1 MHRTPDN
8 DPGHAT
14 EVVDTVGKIE
24 SAGVEFIPDDQRKSS
39 LINVFWLLF
48 GGSMTFGI
56 IVIGWIPVSLGLGW
70 WEALTAITAG
80 TAVGSFLLGPMSL
93 FGPRTGTNNPV
104 ASGAHFGARG
114 RLIGSIL
121 GVTACIVFAALC
133 IWAAGDVL
141 AGSVSRLSG
150 NSEAEL
156 WLQMVSYALVSLI
169 MIVISVLGHANMVA
183 FCKLMV
189 PTSGVLMLVGIYAY
203 WPQFDASFEP
213 GTYALGSFWPTWLA
227 GAIVCAATTQSYGPY
242 CGDWTRHIS
251 VKKYSDKQIFAVTW
265 LGGFIGMGGAYVW
278 GAYTASSFAD
288 PTMDY
293 ALGLVV
299 NAPTWYLLPLLYIGL
314 VAGTAQAVIN
324 IYSMGLDFSAI
335 VPRFSRVQCTIGLG
349 LVSTVLVYIGAFYQ
363 QVALLVT
370 SFLGIL
376 VILGAPW
383 VVVNIIGFIN
393 RKRYYYPEHLQ
404 VFNRGQIGG
413 RYWFTNGLNLQATAA
428 WALGAFAGAFFLNT
442 GWYVSPGAQLF
453 EGADLGLFVS
463 CIVSAASYVIFL
475 YKYPEPRCAFGPE
488 GSLFSDSGDDACE
501 PIRDKRSGV
510 IEREAEAV

>member
-278 GAYTASSFAD
+278 GHTPPRRSPIRLWIMRSVWLLMHRPGISYRCCTLALLRAPPRQLSISTAWASIFPRSSQGSAGFSAQSALASS
-288 PTMDY
+288 
-293 ALGLVV
+293 
-299 NAPTWYLLPLLYIGL
+299 LP
-314 VAGTAQAVIN
+314 
-324 IYSMGLDFSAI
+324 
-335 VPRFSRVQCTIGLG
+335 C
-349 LVSTVLVYIGAFYQ
+349 
-363 QVALLVT
+363 
-370 SFLGIL
+370 
-376 VILGAPW
+376 
-383 VVVNIIGFIN
+383 
-393 RKRYYYPEHLQ
+393 
-404 VFNRGQIGG
+404 
-413 RYWFTNGLNLQATAA
+413 
-428 WALGAFAGAFFLNT
+428 
-442 GWYVSPGAQLF
+442 
-453 EGADLGLFVS
+453 S
-463 CIVSAASYVIFL
+463 CISAHFTSKLHFL
-475 YKYPEPRCAFGPE
+475 
-488 GSLFSDSGDDACE
+488 
-501 PIRDKRSGV
+501 
-510 IEREAEAV
+510 